1 MQNTAEKAHCVS
13 CGSMSSVSSVD
24 KILNNI
30 LQMNW
35 MQLFQDSVSNPIIQ
49 GTLLYHTTHCHL
61 KPHQWRKFNQEV

>member
-35 MQLFQDSVSNPIIQ
+35 MQLFQV
-49 GTLLYHTTHCHL
+49 
-61 KPHQWRKFNQEV
+61 